1 MKRCW
6 FVLSLMCAL
15 ASPAAAARDTLPVTI
30 RDFVGLP
37 ADSLD
42 RREFLE
48 AFRATMDGDLPYE
61 NRAGGTWSVS
71 GPQMNSFRLL
81 EAAPPD
87 AAWVLDI
94 TLGLPPQVRVTRP
107 RPKGSKV
114 TPRPRVSGLRA
125 SRGLTIVVAASS
137 PSAVAQGAEPT
148 PVRFAVYFADAR
160 RTLVPTERLPG
171 GGYDFP
177 WADAGGVVARA
188 ALEAL
193 HRANGEM
200 KDDER
205 ADLAPATRAEEETP

>member
-6 FVLSLMCAL
+6 FVLFLLCAL
-15 ASPAAAARDTLPVTI
+15 ARPAAARDTMPVTI
-30 RDFVGLP
+30 QDFVGLP

-42 RREFLE
+42 RREFLD
-48 AFRATMDGDLPYE
+48 AFRAAMDQDMPCE
-61 NRAGGTWSVS
+61 MRAGETWSAS
-71 GPQMNSFRLL
+71 GPRLNAFRLL
-81 EAAPPD
+81 DAAPAD
-87 AAWVLDI
+87 QAWVLDL
-94 TLGLPPQVRVTRP
+94 TLGLPPQVRVSRA

-114 TPRPRVSGLRA
+114 TPRPRVSELRA

-137 PSAVAQGAEPT
+137 PSAVAQGAEPA

-160 RTLVPTERLPG
+160 RTLVPTARIPG

-177 WADAGGVVARA
+177 WADAGSVVARA

-193 HRANGEM
+193 HRANGEL

-205 ADLAPATRAEEETP
+205 ADLAPATRMGEETP